1 MNPYDSTVIAHSC
14 VSPWRRRVLLV
25 TAGGPVVVYLE
36 VYDHEVPVVISPVM
50 QATGWQIVHTLVWF
64 RSQC

>member
-25 TAGGPVVVYLE
+25 TQLE
-36 VYDHEVPVVISPVM
+36 DLLLCTWKCTIM
-50 QATGWQIVHTLVWF
+50 KF
-64 RSQC
+64 RW